1 MGERAGWSW
10 RGKGL
15 FFWIFLAGV
24 VLDLG
29 SKAWAF
35 HLEIPFSMGEPPVRW
50 VLDHWLGLTHTQN
63 PGAIWGIGGSMSGL
77 LVGIRLVVL
86 LFVLA
91 FLLRMPRDR
100 KLAQAAL
107 GLISA
112 GAVGN
117 LVDNL
122 SNRAGGFTWN
132 VAELLKSPGMVRDF
146 IHVDLGFWPFHPWP
160 DFNAADS
167 MILIG
172 VLLLVLFH
180 PTHKE
185 SSGKSSAASG

>member
-1 MGERAGWSW
+1 MGERSRWTW
-10 RGKGL
+10 KGKGL
-15 FFWIFLAGV
+15 FFGIFLAGV
-24 VLDLG
+24 ILDLAT
-29 SKAWAF
+29 KAWAF
-35 HLEIPFSMGEPPVRW
+35 NLEIPFSSFGPPVLW
-50 VLDHWLGLTHTQN
+50 ALDHWLGWTHTQN
-63 PGAIWGIGGSMSGL
+63 PGAIWGIGGGMSGV

-86 LFVLA
+86 LFVLG
-91 FLLRMPRDR
+91 FLFRMPREK
-100 KLAQAAL
+100 KLAQVAL
-107 GLISA
+107 GLVSA

-132 VAELLKSPGMVRDF
+132 VAELLKNPGMVRDF

-167 MILIG
+167 MILAG

-180 PTHKE
+180 PARGKGRGKE
-185 SSGKSSAASG
+185 KT